1 MPEREHPQELTLE
14 LLISLFKFHRKFI
27 LTFIISSLI
36 IVGIYS
42 YIMPQEYQSS
52 ATLLPPEKSS
62 SGGGLSSFLQSVSG
76 GGGLVLGNLGKSN
89 QSQVF
94 SEILKS
100 RAAAM
105 YIDDKLKLSERPE
118 FESPAAE
125 LRYDMIRSLIEV
137 EVERSGL
144 ILVTASAYTP
154 YFAGTSDK
162 DSAAVLSAELSNA
175 AVDGLNEIVTHK
187 NVSTAKQTKE
197 YIERELSDYKVSLDS
212 IQRALEKFQIE
223 NNVLSLED
231 QFTAIVNQAIQAG
244 AELAKAES
252 DLNLALIEY
261 DAGSQKVRT
270 LTKQVEFLRR
280 QSEKVQNGGL
290 SSDAYAI
297 PLKDLPEI
305 GRLYA
310 DLYREQQVLE
320 QVILYLET
328 QRHQEAI
335 REERDLP
342 VIEVLDPA
350 VPPIYRSSPNRKLML
365 LLTLILSSS
374 VAMLYV
380 SFRAYFKGKLFKS
393 DKS

>member
-1 MPEREHPQELTLE
+1 MPEKENPKELTLE
-14 LLISLFKFHRKFI
+14 LLISLFKFRRKFI
-27 LTFIISSLI
+27 LTFVISALI

-42 YIMPQEYQSS
+42 YIMPQEYQSA

-62 SGGGLSSFLQSVSG
+62 SGSGLSSFLQSVSG

-100 RAAAM
+100 RSVAM
-105 YIDDKLKLSERPE
+105 FIDNKLKLSERPE
-118 FESPAAE
+118 FQFPAAE
-125 LRYDMIRSLIEV
+125 LRYDMIRSIIEV
-137 EVERSGL
+137 DVERSGL
-144 ILVTASAYTP
+144 IMVTASAYTP
-154 YFAGTSDK
+154 YFASSSDK
-162 DSAAVLSAELSNA
+162 DSAAVLSAAFSNA
-175 AVDGLNEIVTHK
+175 AVDGLNEIVMHK
-187 NVSTAKQTKE
+187 NTSTARKTKE
-197 YIERELSDYKVSLDS
+197 YIERQLSDYRVRLDS
-212 IQRALEKFQIE
+212 VQRVLEKFQIK
-223 NNVLSLED
+223 NNILSLED
-231 QFTAIVNQAIQAG
+231 QVVAIVNQAIQAG

-252 DLNLALIEY
+252 DLNLAMIEY
-261 DAGSQKVRT
+261 DSASPKVRA
-270 LTKQVEFLRR
+270 LSQQVEFLRK
-280 QSEKVQNGGL
+280 QSEKVQSGGL

-335 REERDLP
+335 QEKRDLP

-350 VPPIYRSSPNRKLML
+350 VPPIHRSSPNRKLML
-365 LLTLILSSS
+365 LLTLI
-374 VAMLYV
+374 
-380 SFRAYFKGKLFKS
+380 
-393 DKS
+393 